1 MHHIWNFV
9 LARLLSPVLSYKNL
23 GALTLERDKV
33 YTQFEL
39 GFCECVEYTY
49 RYITITLR
57 MTHATLNCFPRP
69 SLAIQLHNEHPSI
82 LRVE

>member
-1 MHHIWNFV
+1 MRHIWNFV

-39 GFCECVEYTY
+39 VFCECVEYTY
-49 RYITITLR
+49 RYITI
-57 MTHATLNCFPRP
+57 
-69 SLAIQLHNEHPSI
+69 I
-82 LRVE
+82 L